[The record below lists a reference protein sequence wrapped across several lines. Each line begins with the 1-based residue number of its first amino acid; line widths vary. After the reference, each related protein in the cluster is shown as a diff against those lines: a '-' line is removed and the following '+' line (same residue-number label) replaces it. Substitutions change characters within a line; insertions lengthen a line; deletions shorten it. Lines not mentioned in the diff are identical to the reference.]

1 MGKTRRTADLVS
13 ENNIY
18 VDITNDRIGIGTD
31 VPQHKLDVAGTVN
44 ASTVNVV
51 GLTSGRV
58 VLAGSS
64 GAIEDNSGL
73 TFDGSKLTV
82 VGTITVSSDVNLK
95 KNIRPISNALDLVN
109 RLEGVSFNWKSN
121 DQSSMGVVAQ
131 ELEKVLPE
139 LVSETSEGVKTVDY
153 SALIGLLI
161 QAVKELSQ
169 K

>member
-1 MGKTRRTADLVS
+1 M
-13 ENNIY
+13 
-18 VDITNDRIGIGTD
+18 
-31 VPQHKLDVAGTVN
+31 
-44 ASTVNVV
+44 
-51 GLTSGRV
+51 
-58 VLAGSS
+58 
-64 GAIEDNSGL
+64 
-73 TFDGSKLTV
+73 